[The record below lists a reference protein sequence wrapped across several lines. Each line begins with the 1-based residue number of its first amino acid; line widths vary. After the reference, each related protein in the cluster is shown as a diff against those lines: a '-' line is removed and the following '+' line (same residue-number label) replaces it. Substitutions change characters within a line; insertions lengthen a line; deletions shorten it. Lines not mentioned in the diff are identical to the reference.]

1 MILPIT
7 AFYIRAPGSVGYE
20 RAAFT
25 ALSLDVLLTG
35 ALPAR
40 RAPPATP
47 GVHTCP
53 PHDPPPGDSAPPGRA
68 SRYTNRDASLYDYT
82 RIMRNTTAGEVA
94 SRLDLASSLDRPHEL
109 ESRGEHELVPLA
121 AEHRD
126 TMLVHVARR
135 EGGHDVPARARGAR
149 ALSSTPRR
157 GRKRWTAAAA
167 ARGSRAQVAGLGF
180 QDPVWSERL
189 RARCSSVCSRESYR
203 LRGFLSTG
211 RRGRASSQC
220 LDGRGRRRARPM
232 RTFPRSRPASP
243 E

>member
-1 MILPIT
+1 MWLSVLILPIT

-109 ESRGEHELVPLA
+109 EYRGEHELVPLA
-121 AEHRD
+121 VEHRD
-126 TMLVHVARR
+126 TMVVHVARR

-149 ALSSTPRR
+149 ALSSTPRPQTLDSCCCGTR
-157 GRKRWTAAAA
+157 EPGVGCRPRVSGPWLV
-167 ARGSRAQVAGLGF
+167 RAPTCAVQQRVLA
-180 QDPVWSERL
+180 
-189 RARCSSVCSRESYR
+189 
-203 LRGFLSTG
+203 
-211 RRGRASSQC
+211 
-220 LDGRGRRRARPM
+220 
-232 RTFPRSRPASP
+232 
-243 E
+243 